1 MNITTGAD
9 GERVITGTL
18 DELRDVL
25 PPGEIAEIQAII
37 AEMDEAT
44 SSPRK
49 LRAWEREAR
58 RREAEERAM
67 LAAYKRLRGGD
78 L

>member
-1 MNITTGAD
+1 MNITEGP

-25 PPGEIAEIQAII
+25 PPGEVAELEDML
-37 AEMDEAT
+37 AELEDAT
-44 SSPRK
+44 SSPQK

-58 RREAEERAM
+58 RREAEEQAV
-67 LAAYKRLRGGD
+67 LAAYHRLRSRP
-78 L
+78 